1 MLGRPEAVGT
11 QAEQEL
17 HHLLVGARTDV
28 IVGSIDGLACPGEQ
42 RPVLIVDEE
51 SAILH
56 GGLLH
61 GGAVAVDIDGGHGGR
76 LHVGPPDIG
85 RDADATAYL
94 EEAVGRAAR
103 RATHDDESLGD
114 ALGGL
119 MHQLQGIGLPHAG
132 QSRGVHLAVGYQAV
146 DDGGLPD
153 GACNDKGLSTTLYGR
168 EGRTVRRF
176 PSRREE
182 TGQAYSSQ
190 ESRLT
195 ARDGLEVADDAACHR
210 ADHLGIAFVDEEGG
224 RAFVRN
230 EREAATGLA
239 ERQVGQGPLC
249 PQQGQQTHNYIIYY
263 ILTHGSLCF
272 ATLRAVLHDKISKCF
287 LYYVQN
293 RAKFYAPLLIIRFLS
308 VFFGLHQRKIA
319 QVAVPLQA
327 NRSK

>member
-61 GGAVAVDIDGGHGGR
+61 GGAVALHIDGRHGGR

-94 EEAVGRAAR
+94 EEAVGCAAR
-103 RATHDDESLGD
+103 RAAHNDESLGD

-132 QSRGVHLAVGYQAV
+132 QSRGVHFAIGNQVV

-239 ERQVGQGPLC
+239 ERQIGHGLLR
-249 PQQGQQTHNYIIYY
+249 PQQEQQTHNYIIYY

-287 LYYVQN
+287 LHYVQN